1 VICTCDCSEALGAVI
16 IVGEKEEA
24 RAEAERDRPDGSRV
38 DSSAAGYALV
48 SIEELGPGQ
57 GHAISTDQEVGYR
70 AEGSQAG
77 YPHRDPVVPR
87 PQRGGG

>member
-1 VICTCDCSEALGAVI
+1 MT
-16 IVGEKEEA
+16 
-24 RAEAERDRPDGSRV
+24 DRPSPTSQNPGGSRV

-48 SIEELGPGQ
+48 SIEELGSDQ